1 MAWAR
6 AAVNNGRAIP
16 VPVVLLL
23 SLLGPLMSLFFGGY
37 SLVHLLIVCSISLNI
52 ALPTQSRDFT
62 ETCKEPF
69 FPKRNASHKQ
79 DQKVF
84 RKKVVSSNKLG
95 IVG

>member
-37 SLVHLLIVCSISLNI
+37 SLVHLLIVCLISFNI
-52 ALPTQSRDFT
+52 ALPTQSLICLKGF
-62 ETCKEPF
+62 KG
-69 FPKRNASHKQ
+69 
-79 DQKVF
+79 V
-84 RKKVVSSNKLG
+84 
-95 IVG
+95 